1 MRLTG
6 KFVLPALLALA
17 FAAGANA
24 QEVTLRLSNWLPP
37 SHPVVK
43 DIMVPWAEQVKEA
56 TEGRVAVQIL
66 DAPLGPPPAHFDLV
80 ASGAADLGF
89 SAHSYT
95 PGRFALTE
103 IAELPFLTPSSE
115 ANSVALWNV
124 WSQMLAD
131 KGEHLGSVCV
141 DIADDTG
148 LHAHGV
154 LQAANRILPARPRI
168 GDKLA
173 PRHVDLRPF
182 CLVGRE
188 VHLCPGGL
196 TRVAM
201 TEGSLVVNSSQGG
214 GVKDTWVLAD

>member
-131 KGEHLGSVCV
+131 KGEHGGSRCW
-141 DIADDTG
+141 ACSGTG
-148 LHAHGV
+148 RATCSPPN
-154 LQAANRILPARPRI
+154 APSRPWR
-168 GDKLA
+168 
-173 PRHVDLRPF
+173 
-182 CLVGRE
+182 
-188 VHLCPGGL
+188 
-196 TRVAM
+196 
-201 TEGSLVVNSSQGG
+201 S
-214 GVKDTWVLAD
+214 